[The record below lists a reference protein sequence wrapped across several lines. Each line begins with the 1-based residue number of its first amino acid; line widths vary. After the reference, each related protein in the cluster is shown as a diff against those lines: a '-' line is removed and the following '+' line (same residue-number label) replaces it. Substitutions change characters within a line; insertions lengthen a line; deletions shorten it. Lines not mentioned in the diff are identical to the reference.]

1 MGKARSRD
9 SLAGLG
15 DDGVLSVTVDLATS
29 EGTRELMNQAFER
42 FGRVDILL
50 NNVNATD
57 PRMGEFSTVTDA
69 QFLASC
75 DLHFMSTARACP
87 AVLPSMLKQGLR
99 SRWSGARA
107 A

>member
-1 MGKARSRD
+1 SG
-9 SLAGLG
+9 SLDYAVSL
-15 DDGVLSVTVDLATS
+15 DGFGS

-69 QFLASC
+69 QFLAS
-75 DLHFMSTARACP
+75 
-87 AVLPSMLKQGLR
+87 
-99 SRWSGARA
+99 
-107 A
+107 